1 MIYAT
6 MTVSFAMLSIN
17 ESEHL
22 MKLVDLIYKKYLD
35 YSFKKENIEKNVIF
49 AKNSVVGRDCIFE
62 GNNYIAGELYSSS
75 FGYGSY
81 VHKNSI
87 LTNVR
92 VGRFCA
98 IGENVNV
105 RLFQHPTHMVS
116 ISPCFYRK
124 EHTLKTFV
132 NENYFE
138 DLKSDSEGYSVSIG
152 NDVWIGQGVS
162 IKSGVTIG
170 DGAVIGTGAVVTKD
184 VEPYA
189 IVGGVPAKV
198 IRYRFT
204 PEQIESLLKIKWW
217 EKECDWFER
226 NGKYFA
232 DVDKFIEIFGKNDI

>member
-1 MIYAT
+1 MRI
-6 MTVSFAMLSIN
+6 
-17 ESEHL
+17 
-22 MKLVDLIYKKYLD
+22 VDFLYERYLR
-35 YSFKKENIEKNVIF
+35 YNFKKENVRNNVIF
-49 AKNSVVGRDCIFE
+49 TKDSKVSRDCTFE

-87 LTNVR
+87 LTNVK

-98 IGENVNV
+98 IGENVNI
-105 RLFQHPTHMVS
+105 RLFQHPTYMVS

-132 NENYFE
+132 DENYFE
-138 DLKSDSEGYSVSIG
+138 DLKSDHDGYSVNIG
-152 NDVWIGQGVS
+152 NDVWIGQGVA

-170 DGAVIGTGAVVTKD
+170 DGAVIGTGAVVTRD

-189 IVGGVPAKV
+189 VIGGVPARI

-217 EKECDWFER
+217 EKDYSWFEE

-232 DVDKFIEIFGKNDI
+232 DINKFIEMFMTDNT

>member
-1 MIYAT
+1 MKIIDY
-6 MTVSFAMLSIN
+6 LYDRYLRYCYKRNN
-17 ESEHL
+17 E
-22 MKLVDLIYKKYLD
+22 K
-35 YSFKKENIEKNVIF
+35 KNVIF
-49 AKNSVVGRDCIFE
+49 AKNSIVSRDCTFE
-62 GNNYIAGELYSSS
+62 GNNYVAGELYECQ

-81 VHKNSI
+81 VHKNSV
-87 LTNVR
+87 LKGVK

-105 RLFQHPTHMVS
+105 RLFQHPTHMVA

-132 NENYFE
+132 NENYYE
-138 DLKSDSEGYSVSIG
+138 DLQSNEEGFSVVIG

-162 IKSGVTIG
+162 IKSGIRIG
-170 DGAVIGTGAVVTKD
+170 DGAVIGAGAVVTKD

-204 PEQIESLLKIKWW
+204 SEQIESLLKIKWW
-217 EKECDWFER
+217 ERGYDWFEK
-226 NGKYFA
+226 NGKYFS
-232 DVDKFIEIFGKNDI
+232 DVNKFIEIFSKDNF